1 MKNIKSRS
9 RRRAPWDESKDAT
22 VLESFIRK
30 RYLSYYSFKHPLLRD
45 TDEAALLNSY
55 ELNRCRHCGSENIQK
70 YGITKNGLKRIIC
83 DDCHRTST
91 VITNTIF
98 EGHKISISEW
108 IEFILELFSY
118 ESINSVSRNN
128 RNSMNTSIYWT
139 DKVFALLKDYQN
151 EILLTDTVYI
161 DEKFYS
167 VRSDKI
173 ARKNDGSLPRGQSRN
188 KYCIGIC
195 CDTNGH
201 AYYKVEGKGKTSD
214 VKTNRAFINHI
225 ARHSVLIHDQERS
238 HHVLVEKL
246 ELQNVSYNTR
256 DFKGLADEQNP
267 LDPVNKECMYVEKF
281 LDSHSSFDRKDL
293 QNYLNLLS
301 FIRNHP
307 EKERLNK
314 VKELLDKAINTRC
327 RVKYRDR

>member
-83 DDCHRTST
+83 NDCYRTST

-118 ESINSVSRNN
+118 ERINSVSRNN

-201 AYYKVEGKGKTSD
+201 VYYEVEGKGKTSD
-214 VKTNRAFINHI
+214 VKT
-225 ARHSVLIHDQERS
+225 
-238 HHVLVEKL
+238 
-246 ELQNVSYNTR
+246 
-256 DFKGLADEQNP
+256 
-267 LDPVNKECMYVEKF
+267 
-281 LDSHSSFDRKDL
+281 
-293 QNYLNLLS
+293 
-301 FIRNHP
+301 
-307 EKERLNK
+307 
-314 VKELLDKAINTRC
+314 KELLSTTLPGTQ
-327 RVKYRDR
+327 Y